1 MMALLPVTGVSL
13 PVTIIYTFLLAW
25 GFWVGVHQ
33 IYQGFRKPQELL
45 NPLFKN
51 RMAITMFTVH
61 IFVVSI
67 VLFVSGPLALHYKS
81 RLWYW
86 GGAIAILT
94 ASLPIAAYFNRNT
107 QSFGKLIGTWV
118 RFRNLFEVSL
128 HVAVAAAAINFFHYY
143 VLLWWI
149 VAYRYL
155 DVGPRRLFQ
164 TLYNTPEKRERRPW
178 APTLNWAV
186 IATLY
191 VLAFLA
197 VYNRKVIYAVP
208 PSTSRPLHVSHTWE
222 IALVGAINI
231 AIALAF
237 WVMIRIYTGV
247 GPAAAELA
255 KDATPT
261 APDEPQVVAT

>member
-1 MMALLPVTGVSL
+1 MALLPVTAVSL
-13 PVTIIYTFLLAW
+13 PVTIVYTVLLAW
-25 GFWVGVHQ
+25 GFWVGIHQ
-33 IYQGFRKPQELL
+33 IYQGFRKPDELL
-45 NPLFKN
+45 NPLFRN

-61 IFVVSI
+61 IIVVSLA
-67 VLFVSGPLALHYKS
+67 LFVSGPLALHFKS

-94 ASLPIAAYFNRNT
+94 SSLPIAAYFNRNS
-107 QSFGKLIGTWV
+107 QSFGKLIGIWV

-128 HVAVAAAAINFFHYY
+128 HVAVAAAAINWFHYY

-164 TLYNTPEKRERRPW
+164 KLYNTPEKRERRPW

-191 VLAFLA
+191 VLALLA

-208 PSTSRPLHVSHTWE
+208 PSASRPLHLAQTWE
-222 IALVGAINI
+222 IALVAGINV
-231 AIALAF
+231 AVALAF
-237 WVMIRIYTGV
+237 WVMIRIYTGA
-247 GPAAAELA
+247 GPAAANLPHAAEPPVGDERQVLA
-255 KDATPT
+255 R
-261 APDEPQVVAT
+261 

>member
-1 MMALLPVTGVSL
+1 MALLPVTALSL
-13 PVTIIYTFLLAW
+13 SVTIVYTALLAW

-45 NPLFKN
+45 NPLFRN
-51 RMAITMFTVH
+51 RVAIWIFMIH
-61 IFVVSI
+61 IIVVSS

-81 RLWYW
+81 RLWFW
-86 GGAIAILT
+86 GGAIAILS
-94 ASLPIAAYFNRNT
+94 ASLPVAAYFNRNS
-107 QSFGKLIGTWV
+107 QSFGTLIGRWV
-118 RFRNLFEVSL
+118 RFRNVFEVSL
-128 HVAVAAAAINFFHYY
+128 HVAVAAAAINWFHYY

-164 TLYNTPEKRERRPW
+164 TLYNTPEKRERRQW
-178 APTLNWAV
+178 APTLNWTV

-208 PSTSRPLHVSHTWE
+208 PAASRPLHVPQSFE
-222 IALVGAINI
+222 IAIVVGINVAIALV
-231 AIALAF
+231 F
-237 WVMIRIYTGV
+237 WVMIRIYTGA
-247 GPAAAELA
+247 GPAAAA
-255 KDATPT
+255 V
-261 APDEPQVVAT
+261 DEPQRVAT

>member
-1 MMALLPVTGVSL
+1 
-13 PVTIIYTFLLAW
+13 
-25 GFWVGVHQ
+25 
-33 IYQGFRKPQELL
+33 
-45 NPLFKN
+45 
-51 RMAITMFTVH
+51 
-61 IFVVSI
+61 
-67 VLFVSGPLALHYKS
+67 LHYKS

-231 AIALAF
+231 AIALSF